1 VPFRVADLGLRTSGS
16 ISTRQR
22 VPRPTATKKTAT
34 TRLQR
39 LVRVRNNPHPRTS
52 GDRGRSHVWGPSFVL
67 VETLK
72 RLAGIEPA
80 WPAWKTA
87 PDAWSGASTCG
98 RAGAL
103 CPVSDH
109 GLPPLIVK
117 DANSTPQVVD
127 RELAKLQNPAH
138 RPARPPRTSPLAP
151 TGDAAWLTRRNAL
164 VTSPGFSLLLDVRQP
179 DDGPEPILDGAA
191 VCIPSIWRSPTTR
204 QPGAALDGIGACVV
218 WLCPRAGVW

>member
-1 VPFRVADLGLRTSGS
+1 VSLTWGYARVDRSRPDSGYRD
-16 ISTRQR
+16 RQQQR
-22 VPRPTATKKTAT
+22 RRRRRDCSAWSGCVITAPAHQRRWRP
-34 TRLQR
+34 
-39 LVRVRNNPHPRTS
+39 
-52 GDRGRSHVWGPSFVL
+52 SHVWGPSFVL